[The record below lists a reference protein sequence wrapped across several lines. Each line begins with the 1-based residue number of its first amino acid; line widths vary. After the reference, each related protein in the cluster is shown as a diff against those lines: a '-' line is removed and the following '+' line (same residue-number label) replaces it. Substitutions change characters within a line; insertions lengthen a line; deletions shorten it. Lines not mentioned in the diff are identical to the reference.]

1 MKWGGLVYNSFV
13 NAPNDW
19 PIVLPACLKR
29 ILSNYF
35 AKTGTD
41 EIAAKAGG
49 VVNLC
54 LNEDRRIRLPLPFS
68 EMVAR
73 YEAGSSP
80 FFVQDYTAE
89 ILCHAADY
97 PTIRDPFDRV
107 IVATAATLGYP
118 LITHDGFLQDAA
130 FVPTVW

>member
-1 MKWGGLVYNSFV
+1 MLYVTDTHPLVFFSTGKTRNLGK
-13 NAPNDW
+13 NARRIFREAEAGRSR
-19 PIVLPACLKR
+19 IVIPVTVLEEVLR
-29 ILSNYF
+29 
-35 AKTGTD
+35 
-41 EIAAKAGG
+41 
-49 VVNLC
+49 
-54 LNEDRRIRLPLPFS
+54 LNEDRRIRLPLPFP

-80 FFVQDYTAE
+80 FFVQDYTSE

-107 IVATAATLGYP
+107 IVATAAALGYP
-118 LITHDGFLQDAA
+118 LITHDGFLQDEA

>member
-1 MKWGGLVYNSFV
+1 MLYVTDTHPLVFFSTGKTRNLGK
-13 NAPNDW
+13 NARRIFREAEAGRSR
-19 PIVLPACLKR
+19 IVIPVTVLEEVLR
-29 ILSNYF
+29 
-35 AKTGTD
+35 
-41 EIAAKAGG
+41 
-49 VVNLC
+49 
-54 LNEDRRIRLPLPFS
+54 LNEDRRIRLPFP

-80 FFVQDYTAE
+80 SFVQDYTSE

-107 IVATAATLGYP
+107 IVATAAALGYP
-118 LITHDGFLQDAA
+118 LITHDGFLQDEA